1 MSLLRKS
8 YGRHG
13 DLVNR
18 YGIIIIC
25 DTDIPVIIMVA
36 LRTILYLNNGLGH
49 QISLIELLL
58 YK

>member
-8 YGRHG
+8 YDRHG
-13 DLVNR
+13 DLVYR

-25 DTDIPVIIMVA
+25 DIDIPVIIMVA

-49 QISLIELLL
+49 QISLMVQ
-58 YK
+58 

>member
-25 DTDIPVIIMVA
+25 DIDIPVIIMVA

>member
-13 DLVNR
+13 DLVYR

-25 DTDIPVIIMVA
+25 DIDIPVISMVA